1 MAEMTIKRFGV
12 FSVAK
17 IYGLLSF
24 IIGLIIGVL
33 YGLFLILFGAAMSA
47 MAPGG
52 DQALAG
58 GVSTVVLGIM
68 MMIAFPIMYG
78 LMGFIGGAISAVVY
92 NVAAGVIGGI
102 KFDLESVQQPEYAPP
117 PPPNQWAPNQYPA
130 Q

>member
-24 IIGLIIGVL
+24 IIGLIVGVL

-58 GVSTVVLGIM
+58 GVSTVVLGII

-92 NVAAGVIGGI
+92 NVSAGMIGGI
-102 KFDLESVQQPEYAPP
+102 KFELESVQQQEYTPP